1 MATWLYRIGEAAAR
15 RAWAVVLIW
24 ALIIAGVAGAYTAF
38 HGKLSNTFTMPG
50 TQTQQ
55 LSDELAQRFPSA
67 NRGSGQIILTTG
79 NGAALT
85 EEQKQAFSI
94 ALNKLTS
101 EVPSVDA
108 VTDPF
113 TTTSKLAEAKTQ
125 LDEAHAKIDAA
136 PAQIEDGKK
145 QLSAAASQIEDG
157 AKQIAE
163 SEKKLDDSQAQITA
177 GRKQLDDAQKQLDD
191 AQKQLDDAQKQL
203 DDAQAQLK
211 SGYAQAEA
219 AGSPTDTM
227 EQLNTQQAQLAEQQ
241 NTLNQQ
247 RDTLTESQKQV
258 DAGRA
263 EITSKKEELAEG
275 QKKLD
280 KQRDQLQKSE
290 SELPAQREQL
300 ERQQKLYDFAAGYR
314 MVSEDQSTTIATVSF
329 KKKIFEVP
337 SADLQKVMSDI
348 ESANLH
354 GATVHFD
361 ANLSES
367 ALGGGSHTGEVA
379 GMVIA
384 FIVLMIMLG
393 TFVAAGLPILMS
405 LVGVGVGVL
414 GTLSL
419 SSLIQMSSTAY
430 TLGLMLGLAVGIDYS
445 LFILNRYRTN
455 LLDGMPKVQAIAL
468 ANGTSGNAVIFAAST
483 VIIALVAL
491 NVTGIPFLGVMG
503 NAAAFCVVVAALIA
517 VTLTPAVLSLAGTKI
532 MSKKLWASVDTPQ
545 KIMERRAQDA
555 ERTEKPNGW
564 LRLVLARPLLTLV
577 VGTAALLAVAAP
589 MSQMRLGLPDASNY
603 PSDSA
608 AYKSYALIKD
618 KFGEGMS
625 APLVAVAH
633 TPADMSEEQAQQAQI
648 DIASAVKE
656 RGGANV
662 QAVVPGGM
670 TDDRTLM
677 IFQVIPARSASSVE
691 TEELVHELRA
701 VTVPVQGSEMS
712 LGIAGQTSG
721 NIDVSEVLAQKLPLY
736 LGVVM
741 GLSFLVLI
749 LVFRSIMVPLVASVG
764 FLFSVL
770 ASFGA
775 VVSIYQLGFMSSLF
789 GVDHPGPVLSFLP
802 TLLIGI
808 LFGLAMDYQM
818 FLVTGMRE
826 AYVHGKDAVTA
837 VVTGYNHAVR
847 VVVAAAIIMISVF
860 GGFIFADSTMIRPM
874 GFGLA
879 FGVLVDAFIVRMTLT
894 PAIMALLGDKVWW
907 MPKWLDRLT
916 PNMDVEGA
924 ALSVKMSE
932 KIQRER
938 ESAAVDSGSMLGSE

>member
-1 MATWLYRIGEAAAR
+1 MATWLYRIGNFATR
-15 RAWAVVLIW
+15 RAWAVILTW
-24 ALIIAGVAGAYTAF
+24 ALVIAGVAGAYTAF

-79 NGAALT
+79 DGTALT
-85 EEQKQAFSI
+85 EEQKQAFST
-94 ALNKLTS
+94 ALNKLTG
-101 EVPSVDA
+101 EVSSVDA

-145 QLSAAASQIEDG
+145 QLSAAASQIEEG
-157 AKQIAE
+157 TKQIAE
-163 SEKKLDDSQAQITA
+163 NEKKLDDSQAQITS
-177 GRKQLDDAQKQLDD
+177 GQEQLAS
-191 AQKQLDDAQKQL
+191 AQKQL
-203 DDAQAQLK
+203 DDAQARLK
-211 SGYAQAEA
+211 DGYAQAEA
-219 AGSPTDTM
+219 AGSPAEMM
-227 EQLNTQQAQLAEQQ
+227 EQLNAQQAQLTEQQ
-241 NTLNQQ
+241 NALNQQ

-263 EITSKKEELAEG
+263 EIASKKDELAEG

-280 KQRDQLQKSE
+280 EQRNQLQKTE

-300 ERQQKLYDFAAGYR
+300 ERQQELYDFTSGYR
-314 MVSEDQSTTIATVSF
+314 MVSEDRSTAITTVSF
-329 KKKIFEVP
+329 KKKIYEVP
-337 SADLQKVMSDI
+337 SAELQKVMSDI

-354 GATVHFD
+354 GATVQFD

-384 FIVLMIMLG
+384 FIVLMVMLG
-393 TFVAAGLPILMS
+393 TLMAAGLPILMS
-405 LVGVGVGVL
+405 LVGMVVGVL
-414 GTLSL
+414 GTLSV
-419 SSLIQMSSTAY
+419 SSVVQMSSTAY

-468 ANGTSGNAVIFAAST
+468 ANGTSGNT

-517 VTLTPAVLSLAGTKI
+517 VTLTPAVLSVAGTKI
-532 MSKKLWASVDTPQ
+532 MPKKLWASIDTPQ
-545 KIMERRAQDA
+545 KIAERRAQDA
-555 ERTEKPNGW
+555 ERTEKSNGW

-577 VGTAALLAVAAP
+577 VGTVVLLAVAAP

-625 APLVAVAH
+625 SPLVAVAH
-633 TPADMSEEQAQQAQI
+633 TPANMSEEQAQQAQI

-656 RGGANV
+656 HGGANV

-677 IFQVIPARSASSVE
+677 IFQVIPAHSASSVE
-691 TEELVHELRA
+691 TEELVHKLRA
-701 VTVPVQGSEMS
+701 VTVPVQGSEVS
-712 LGIAGQTSG
+712 LGVAGQTSG

-749 LVFRSIMVPLVASVG
+749 LVFRSILVPLVASVG

-826 AYVHGKDAVTA
+826 AYVHGKAAATA
-837 VVTGYNHAVR
+837 IVSGYNHAVR
-847 VVVAAAIIMISVF
+847 VVVVAAIIMISVF
-860 GGFIFADSTMIRPM
+860 GGFIFADSAMIRPM

-894 PAIMALLGDKVWW
+894 PAIMALLGDRAWW

-924 ALSVKMSE
+924 ALSE
-932 KIQRER
+932 KIRHER
-938 ESAAVDSGSMLGSE
+938 ESAAAESGNKLG

>member
-15 RAWAVVLIW
+15 CAWAVILTWV
-24 ALIIAGVAGAYTAF
+24 LIIAGVAGAYTAF

-79 NGAALT
+79 DGTALT
-85 EEQKQAFSI
+85 EEQKQAFSA
-94 ALNKLTS
+94 ALNKLTT
-101 EVPSVDA
+101 EVSSVDA

-145 QLSAAASQIEDG
+145 QLNAAASQIEDG
-157 AKQIAE
+157 TKQIAE
-163 SEKKLDDSQAQITA
+163 NEKKLDESQAQITA
-177 GRKQLDDAQKQLDD
+177 GRKQLDEAQKQV
-191 AQKQLDDAQKQL
+191 

-211 SGYAQAEA
+211 NGYAQAEA
-219 AGSPTDTM
+219 AGSPAAMMD
-227 EQLNTQQAQLAEQQ
+227 QLNAQQKQLTEQQ
-241 NTLNQQ
+241 NALNQQ
-247 RDTLTESQKQV
+247 RDTLAESQKQV

-263 EITSKKEELAEG
+263 EIASKKDELAEG
-275 QKKLD
+275 KKKLD
-280 KQRDQLQKSE
+280 EQRNQLQKTE

-300 ERQQKLYDFAAGYR
+300 ERQQKLYDFTAGYR
-314 MVSEDQSTTIATVSF
+314 MVSEDQSTAIATVSF

-348 ESANLH
+348 ELANLH
-354 GATVHFD
+354 GATVQFD

-384 FIVLMIMLG
+384 FIVLMVMLG
-393 TFVAAGLPILMS
+393 TLVAAGLPILMS
-405 LVGVGVGVL
+405 LVGVVVGVL

-419 SSLIQMSSTAY
+419 SSIIQMSSTAY

-532 MSKKLWASVDTPQ
+532 MSKKLWASIDTPK
-545 KIMERRAQDA
+545 KIEERRAQDA
-555 ERTEKPNGW
+555 ARTEKPNGW

-577 VGTAALLAVAAP
+577 VGTLALLAVAAP

-608 AYKSYALIKD
+608 AYKSYALVKD

-633 TPADMSEEQAQQAQI
+633 TPANMSEEQAQQAQI

-677 IFQVIPARSASSVE
+677 IFQVIPAHSASSVE

-701 VTVPVQGSEMS
+701 VTVPVQGSEVS

-826 AYVHGKDAVTA
+826 AYVHGKDAATA
-837 VVTGYNHAVR
+837 IVSGYNHAVR

-894 PAIMALLGDKVWW
+894 PAIMALLGDKAWW

-924 ALSVKMSE
+924 ALSEKMSE
-932 KIQRER
+932 NIQHKR
-938 ESAAVDSGSMLGSE
+938 ESAAAESGSKLGSE

>member
-15 RAWAVVLIW
+15 RAWAVILTWVLIV
-24 ALIIAGVAGAYTAF
+24 AGVAGAYTAF

-79 NGAALT
+79 DGTALT
-85 EEQKQAFSI
+85 EEQKQAFSA
-94 ALNKLTS
+94 ALSALPS

-136 PAQIEDGKK
+136 PSQIEDGKK
-145 QLSAAASQIEDG
+145 QLNAAASQLEDG
-157 AKQIAE
+157 MKQIADN
-163 SEKKLDDSQAQITA
+163 EKKLDDSQEQISA
-177 GRKQLDDAQKQLDD
+177 GRKQLTS
-191 AQKQLDDAQKQL
+191 AQKQL

-211 SGYAQAEA
+211 DGYAQAEA
-219 AGSPTDTM
+219 AGSPAAMM
-227 EQLNTQQAQLAEQQ
+227 EQLNAQQTQLTEQQ
-241 NTLNQQ
+241 NALNQQ

-263 EITSKKEELAEG
+263 EIASKKDELAEG
-275 QKKLD
+275 KKKLD
-280 KQRDQLQKSE
+280 EQRNQLQKTE
-290 SELPAQREQL
+290 NDLPAQREQL
-300 ERQQKLYDFAAGYR
+300 ERQQKLYDFTSGYR
-314 MVSEDQSTTIATVSF
+314 MVSEDQSTAIATVSF
-329 KKKIFEVP
+329 KKKIYEVP
-337 SADLQKVMSDI
+337 SAELQKVMSDI

-354 GATVHFD
+354 GATVQFD

-379 GMVIA
+379 GMAIA
-384 FIVLMIMLG
+384 FIVLMVMLG
-393 TFVAAGLPILMS
+393 TLVAAGLPILMS
-405 LVGVGVGVL
+405 LVGVVVGVL

-419 SSLIQMSSTAY
+419 SSVVEMSSTAY

-532 MSKKLWASVDTPQ
+532 MSKKLWASIDTPQ
-545 KIMERRAQDA
+545 KIAERRVQDA

-577 VGTAALLAVAAP
+577 VGTLALLAVAAP

-608 AYKSYALIKD
+608 AYKSYALVKD

-633 TPADMSEEQAQQAQI
+633 TSANMSEEQAQQAQI

-677 IFQVIPARSASSVE
+677 IFQVIPAHSASSVE

-701 VTVPVQGSEMS
+701 VTVPVQGSEVS

-826 AYVHGKDAVTA
+826 AYVHGKDAATA
-837 VVTGYNHAVR
+837 IVSGYNHAVR

-894 PAIMALLGDKVWW
+894 PAIMALLGDRAWW

-924 ALSVKMSE
+924 ALSEKMSE
-932 KIQRER
+932 KIQHER
-938 ESAAVDSGSMLGSE
+938 ESAATDSGNKLGEG

>member
-15 RAWAVVLIW
+15 RAWAVSLIW

-67 NRGSGQIILTTG
+67 NRGSDQIILTTG
-79 NGAALT
+79 DGTALT
-85 EEQKQAFSI
+85 EEQKQAFSA
-94 ALNKLTS
+94 ALSALPS

-136 PAQIEDGKK
+136 PSQIEDGKK
-145 QLSAAASQIEDG
+145 QLNAAASQLEDG
-157 AKQIAE
+157 MKQIADN
-163 SEKKLDDSQAQITA
+163 EKKLDDSQAQISA
-177 GRKQLDDAQKQLDD
+177 GREQLAS
-191 AQKQLDDAQKQL
+191 AQKQL

-211 SGYAQAEA
+211 DGYAKAEA
-219 AGSPTDTM
+219 AGSPAAII
-227 EQLNTQQAQLAEQQ
+227 EQLNAQQAQLTEQQ
-241 NTLNQQ
+241 NALNQQ

-263 EITSKKEELAEG
+263 EIASKKDELAEG

-280 KQRDQLQKSE
+280 EQRNQLQKTE

-300 ERQQKLYDFAAGYR
+300 ERQQKLYDFASGYR
-314 MVSEDQSTTIATVSF
+314 MVSEDQSTAIAMVSF
-329 KKKIFEVP
+329 KNKIFEVP
-337 SADLQKVMSDI
+337 SAELQKVMSDL

-354 GATVHFD
+354 GATVQFD

-384 FIVLMIMLG
+384 FIVLMVMLG
-393 TFVAAGLPILMS
+393 TLVAAGLPILMS
-405 LVGVGVGVL
+405 LVGVVVGVL

-419 SSLIQMSSTAY
+419 SSVVEMSSTAY

-468 ANGTSGNAVIFAAST
+468 ANGTSGNAVVFAAST

-532 MSKKLWASVDTPQ
+532 MSKKLWASIDTPQ
-545 KIMERRAQDA
+545 KIAERRAQDA
-555 ERTEKPNGW
+555 EHTEKPNGW

-577 VGTAALLAVAAP
+577 AGTLALLAVAAP

-608 AYKSYALIKD
+608 AYKSYALVKD

-633 TPADMSEEQAQQAQI
+633 TPANMSEEQAQQAQL

-677 IFQVIPARSASSVE
+677 IFQVIPAHSASSVE
-691 TEELVHELRA
+691 TEELVHELRS
-701 VTVPVQGSEMS
+701 VTVPVQGSEVS

-826 AYVHGKDAVTA
+826 AYVHGKDAATA
-837 VVTGYNHAVR
+837 IVSGYNHAVR

-894 PAIMALLGDKVWW
+894 PAIMALLGDKAWW
-907 MPKWLDRLT
+907 MPKWLDRFT

-924 ALSVKMSE
+924 ALSEKMSE
-932 KIQRER
+932 KIQHER
-938 ESAAVDSGSMLGSE
+938 ESAATDSGNKLG

>member
-1 MATWLYRIGEAAAR
+1 MATWLYRIGNFAAR
-15 RAWAVVLIW
+15 RAWAVILTWTLV
-24 ALIIAGVAGAYTAF
+24 IAGVAGAYTAF

-79 NGAALT
+79 DGTALT
-85 EEQKQAFSI
+85 EEQKQAFST
-94 ALNKLTS
+94 ALNKLTG
-101 EVPSVDA
+101 EVSSVDA

-145 QLSAAASQIEDG
+145 QLSGAASQIEEG
-157 AKQIAE
+157 TKQIAE
-163 SEKKLDDSQAQITA
+163 NEKKLDDSQAQITS
-177 GRKQLDDAQKQLDD
+177 GQDQLAS
-191 AQKQLDDAQKQL
+191 AQKQL

-211 SGYAQAEA
+211 NGYAQAEA
-219 AGSPTDTM
+219 AGSPAEMM
-227 EQLNTQQAQLAEQQ
+227 EQLNAQQAQLTAQQ
-241 NTLNQQ
+241 NALNQQ
-247 RDTLTESQKQV
+247 RETLTESQKQV
-258 DAGRA
+258 DAGRS
-263 EITSKKEELAEG
+263 EIASKKEELAEG

-280 KQRDQLQKSE
+280 EQRTQLQKTE

-300 ERQQKLYDFAAGYR
+300 ERQQKLYDFASGYR
-314 MVSEDQSTTIATVSF
+314 MVSEDQSTAIATVSF
-329 KKKIFEVP
+329 KKKIYEVP
-337 SADLQKVMSDI
+337 SAELQKVMSDI
-348 ESANLH
+348 ESTNLH

-384 FIVLMIMLG
+384 FIVLMVMLG
-393 TFVAAGLPILMS
+393 TLVAAGLPILMS
-405 LVGVGVGVL
+405 LVGVVVGVL

-419 SSLIQMSSTAY
+419 SSIIQMSSTAY

-455 LLDGMPKVQAIAL
+455 LLEGMPKNQAIAL
-468 ANGTSGNAVIFAAST
+468 ANGTSGNAVIFAATT

-517 VTLTPAVLSLAGTKI
+517 VTLTPAVLSLAGTKV
-532 MSKKLWASVDTPQ
+532 MSKKLWASIDTPQ
-545 KIMERRAQDA
+545 KIAERRAQDA
-555 ERTEKPNGW
+555 DRTEKPNGW

-577 VGTAALLAVAAP
+577 VGTLALLAVAAP

-625 APLVAVAH
+625 SPLVAVAH
-633 TPADMSEEQAQQAQI
+633 TPANMSEEQAQI

-677 IFQVIPARSASSVE
+677 IFQVIPAHSASSVE

-701 VTVPVQGSEMS
+701 VTVPVQGSEVS
-712 LGIAGQTSG
+712 LGVAGQTSG

-749 LVFRSIMVPLVASVG
+749 LVFRSILVPLVASMG

-826 AYVHGKDAVTA
+826 AYVHGKDAATA
-837 VVTGYNHAVR
+837 IVSGYNHAVR

-860 GGFIFADSTMIRPM
+860 GGFIFAESTMIRPM

-894 PAIMALLGDKVWW
+894 PAIMALLGDKAWW

-924 ALSVKMSE
+924 ALSE
-932 KIQRER
+932 KIQHER
-938 ESAAVDSGSMLGSE
+938 ESAGAGSDNKLR

>member
-15 RAWAVVLIW
+15 RAWAVILIW
-24 ALIIAGVAGAYTAF
+24 VLIIAGVAGAYTTF

-79 NGAALT
+79 DGTALT
-85 EEQKQAFSI
+85 EEQKQVFSI
-94 ALNKLTS
+94 ALKKLTS

-136 PAQIEDGKK
+136 PSQIEEGKK
-145 QLSAAASQIEDG
+145 QLSTAASQVEEG
-157 AKQIAE
+157 TKQIAE
-163 SEKKLDDSQAQITA
+163 SEKKLDDSQAQITS
-177 GRKQLDDAQKQLDD
+177 GQEQLTS
-191 AQKQLDDAQKQL
+191 AQKQL

-211 SGYAQAEA
+211 SGYTQAEA
-219 AGSPTDTM
+219 AGSPADTM
-227 EQLNTQQAQLAEQQ
+227 EQLNTQQSQLAEQQ
-241 NTLNQQ
+241 NALNQQ
-247 RDTLTESQKQV
+247 RDTLAESQKQV

-263 EITSKKEELAEG
+263 EIASKKEELAEG

-300 ERQQKLYDFAAGYR
+300 ERQQKLYDFAVGYR
-314 MVSEDQSTTIATVSF
+314 MVSEDQSTAIATVSF

-405 LVGVGVGVL
+405 LVGVVVGVL

-419 SSLIQMSSTAY
+419 SSVIQMSSTAY

-455 LLDGMPKVQAIAL
+455 LLEGMPKNRAIAL

-517 VTLTPAVLSLAGTKI
+517 VTLTPAVLSLAGTKV
-532 MSKKLWASVDTPQ
+532 MPKKLWASIDTPQ
-545 KIMERRAQDA
+545 KIVERRAQDA

-564 LRLVLARPLLTLV
+564 LRLVLARPLLTLIT
-577 VGTAALLAVAAP
+577 GTVALLAVAAP

-608 AYKSYALIKD
+608 AYKSYALIKG

-656 RGGANV
+656 HGGANV

-677 IFQVIPARSASSVE
+677 IFQVIPAHSASSVE

-701 VTVPVQGSEMS
+701 VTVPVQGSEVS

-775 VVSIYQLGFMSSLF
+775 VVAIYQLGFMSSLF

-837 VVTGYNHAVR
+837 IVSGYNHAVR

-894 PAIMALLGDKVWW
+894 PAIMALLGDKAWW

-924 ALSVKMSE
+924 GLSE

-938 ESAAVDSGSMLGSE
+938 ESVSGGFE

>member
-15 RAWAVVLIW
+15 RAWAVILIW
-24 ALIIAGVAGAYTAF
+24 VLIIAGVAGAYTTF

-94 ALNKLTS
+94 AINKLTS
-101 EVPSVDA
+101 EVPFVDA

-136 PAQIEDGKK
+136 PSQIEDGKK
-145 QLSAAASQIEDG
+145 QLSTAASQVEEG
-157 AKQIAE
+157 TKQIAE
-163 SEKKLDDSQAQITA
+163 SEKKLDDSQAQITS
-177 GRKQLDDAQKQLDD
+177 GQEQLTS
-191 AQKQLDDAQKQL
+191 AQKQL

-211 SGYAQAEA
+211 SGYTQAEA
-219 AGSPTDTM
+219 AGSPADTM

-247 RDTLTESQKQV
+247 RDTLAESQKQV

-263 EITSKKEELAEG
+263 EIASKKEELAEG

-300 ERQQKLYDFAAGYR
+300 ERQQKLYDFAVGYR
-314 MVSEDQSTTIATVSF
+314 MVSEDQSTAIATVSF

-354 GATVHFD
+354 RATVHFD

-405 LVGVGVGVL
+405 LVGVVVGVL

-419 SSLIQMSSTAY
+419 SSVIQMSSTAY

-455 LLDGMPKVQAIAL
+455 LLEGMPKNRAIAL

-517 VTLTPAVLSLAGTKI
+517 VTLTPAVLSLAGVKI
-532 MSKKLWASVDTPQ
+532 MPKKLWASIDTPQ
-545 KIMERRAQDA
+545 KIVERRAQDA

-564 LRLVLARPLLTLV
+564 LRLVLARPLLTLIT
-577 VGTAALLAVAAP
+577 GTVALLAVAAP

-618 KFGEGMS
+618 KFSEGMS
-625 APLVAVAH
+625 TPLVAVAH

-677 IFQVIPARSASSVE
+677 IFQVIPAHSASSVG

-701 VTVPVQGSEMS
+701 VTVPVQGSEVS

-775 VVSIYQLGFMSSLF
+775 VVAIYQLGFMSSLF

-837 VVTGYNHAVR
+837 IVSGYNHAVR

-894 PAIMALLGDKVWW
+894 PAIMALLGDKAWW

-924 ALSVKMSE
+924 GLSE

-938 ESAAVDSGSMLGSE
+938 ESVSGGFE

>member
-15 RAWAVVLIW
+15 RAWVVILIW
-24 ALIIAGVAGAYTAF
+24 ALIIAGVAGAYTTF

-79 NGAALT
+79 DGTALT

-136 PAQIEDGKK
+136 PSQIEEGKK
-145 QLSAAASQIEDG
+145 QLSTAASQIEEG
-157 AKQIAE
+157 TKQIAE
-163 SEKKLDDSQAQITA
+163 SEKKLDDSQAQITS
-177 GRKQLDDAQKQLDD
+177 GQEHLTS
-191 AQKQLDDAQKQL
+191 AQKQL

-211 SGYAQAEA
+211 SGYTQAEA
-219 AGSPTDTM
+219 AGSPADTM
-227 EQLNTQQAQLAEQQ
+227 EQLNTQQAQLTEQQ

-247 RDTLTESQKQV
+247 RDTLAESQKQV

-263 EITSKKEELAEG
+263 EIASKKEELAEG

-300 ERQQKLYDFAAGYR
+300 ERQQKLYDFAVGYR
-314 MVSEDQSTTIATVSF
+314 MVSEDQSTAIATVSF

-354 GATVHFD
+354 GAIVHFD

-405 LVGVGVGVL
+405 LVGVVVGVL

-419 SSLIQMSSTAY
+419 SSVIQMSSTAY

-445 LFILNRYRTN
+445 LFILNRYCTN
-455 LLDGMPKVQAIAL
+455 LLEGMPKNRAIAL

-517 VTLTPAVLSLAGTKI
+517 VTLTPAVLSLAGVKI
-532 MSKKLWASVDTPQ
+532 MPKKLWASIDTPK
-545 KIMERRAQDA
+545 KIEERRAQDA

-577 VGTAALLAVAAP
+577 AGTLALLVIAAP

-633 TPADMSEEQAQQAQI
+633 TPADMSEEQVQRAQI
-648 DIASAVKE
+648 DIASALKE
-656 RGGANV
+656 HGGANV

-677 IFQVIPARSASSVE
+677 IFQVIPAHSASSVE

-701 VTVPVQGSEMS
+701 VTVPVQGSEVS
-712 LGIAGQTSG
+712 LGVAGQTSG

-775 VVSIYQLGFMSSLF
+775 VVAIYQLGFMSSLF

-837 VVTGYNHAVR
+837 IVSGYNHAVR

-879 FGVLVDAFIVRMTLT
+879 FGVLVDACIVRMTLT
-894 PAIMALLGDKVWW
+894 PAVMALLGDKAWW
-907 MPKWLDRLT
+907 MPKWLDCLT

-924 ALSVKMSE
+924 GLSE

-938 ESAAVDSGSMLGSE
+938 ESVSGGFE

>member
-15 RAWAVVLIW
+15 RAWAVILTWVLIV
-24 ALIIAGVAGAYTAF
+24 AGVAGAYTAF

-79 NGAALT
+79 DGTALT
-85 EEQKQAFSI
+85 EEQKQAFSA
-94 ALNKLTS
+94 ALSALPS

-136 PAQIEDGKK
+136 PSQIEDGKK
-145 QLSAAASQIEDG
+145 QLNAATSQLEG
-157 AKQIAE
+157 GMKQIADN
-163 SEKKLDDSQAQITA
+163 EKKLDDSQEQITA

-191 AQKQLDDAQKQL
+191 AQ
-203 DDAQAQLK
+203 AQLK
-211 SGYAQAEA
+211 DGYAQAEA
-219 AGSPTDTM
+219 AGSPAAMM
-227 EQLNTQQAQLAEQQ
+227 EQLNTQQAQLTEQQ
-241 NTLNQQ
+241 NALNQQ
-247 RDTLTESQKQV
+247 RDTLAESQKQV

-263 EITSKKEELAEG
+263 EIASKKDELAEG
-275 QKKLD
+275 KKKLD
-280 KQRDQLQKSE
+280 EQRNQLQKTE
-290 SELPAQREQL
+290 SDLPAQREQL
-300 ERQQKLYDFAAGYR
+300 ERQQKLYDFTSGYR
-314 MVSEDQSTTIATVSF
+314 MVSEDQSTAIATVSF
-329 KKKIFEVP
+329 KKKIYEVP
-337 SADLQKVMSDI
+337 SAELQKVMSDI

-354 GATVHFD
+354 GATVQFD

-384 FIVLMIMLG
+384 FIVLMVMLG
-393 TFVAAGLPILMS
+393 TLVAAGLPILMS
-405 LVGVGVGVL
+405 LVGVVVGVL

-419 SSLIQMSSTAY
+419 SSVVQMSSTAY

-491 NVTGIPFLGVMG
+491 
-503 NAAAFCVVVAALIA
+503 
-517 VTLTPAVLSLAGTKI
+517 TKI
-532 MSKKLWASVDTPQ
+532 MSKKLWASIDTPQ
-545 KIMERRAQDA
+545 KIAERRAQDA
-555 ERTEKPNGW
+555 ERTEKSNGW

-577 VGTAALLAVAAP
+577 AGTLALLAVAAP

-608 AYKSYALIKD
+608 AYKSYALVKD

-633 TPADMSEEQAQQAQI
+633 TPANMSEEQAQQAQI

-656 RGGANV
+656 CGGANV

-677 IFQVIPARSASSVE
+677 IFQVIPAHSASSVE

-701 VTVPVQGSEMS
+701 VTVPVQGSEVS

-826 AYVHGKDAVTA
+826 AYVHGKDAATA
-837 VVTGYNHAVR
+837 IVSGYNHAVR

-894 PAIMALLGDKVWW
+894 PAIMALLGDKAWW

-924 ALSVKMSE
+924 ALSEKMSE
-932 KIQRER
+932 NIQHER
-938 ESAAVDSGSMLGSE
+938 ESAAADSGGKLGSE

>member
-15 RAWAVVLIW
+15 RAWVVILIW
-24 ALIIAGVAGAYTAF
+24 ALIIAGVAGAYTTF
-38 HGKLSNTFTMPG
+38 HGKLSNTFTIPG

-79 NGAALT
+79 DGTALT

-136 PAQIEDGKK
+136 PSQIEEGKK
-145 QLSAAASQIEDG
+145 QLSTAASQIEEG
-157 AKQIAE
+157 TKQIAE
-163 SEKKLDDSQAQITA
+163 SEKKLDDSQAQITS
-177 GRKQLDDAQKQLDD
+177 GQEHLTS
-191 AQKQLDDAQKQL
+191 AQKQL

-211 SGYAQAEA
+211 SGYTQAEA
-219 AGSPTDTM
+219 AGSPADTM
-227 EQLNTQQAQLAEQQ
+227 EQLNTQQAQLTEQQ

-247 RDTLTESQKQV
+247 RDTLAESQKQV

-263 EITSKKEELAEG
+263 EIASKKEELAEG

-300 ERQQKLYDFAAGYR
+300 ERQQKLYDFAVGYR
-314 MVSEDQSTTIATVSF
+314 MVSEDQSTAIATVSF

-354 GATVHFD
+354 GAIVHFD

-405 LVGVGVGVL
+405 LVGVVVGVL

-419 SSLIQMSSTAY
+419 SSVIQMSSTAY

-455 LLDGMPKVQAIAL
+455 LLEGMPKNRAIAL

-517 VTLTPAVLSLAGTKI
+517 VTLTPAVLSLAGVKI
-532 MSKKLWASVDTPQ
+532 MPKKLWASIDTPK
-545 KIMERRAQDA
+545 KIEERRAQDA

-577 VGTAALLAVAAP
+577 AGSLALLAIAAP

-633 TPADMSEEQAQQAQI
+633 TPADMSEEQVQRAQI
-648 DIASAVKE
+648 DIASALKE
-656 RGGANV
+656 HGGANV

-677 IFQVIPARSASSVE
+677 IFQVIPAHSASSVE

-701 VTVPVQGSEMS
+701 VTVPVQGSEVS
-712 LGIAGQTSG
+712 LGVAGQTSG

-775 VVSIYQLGFMSSLF
+775 VVAIYQLGFMGALF

-826 AYVHGKDAVTA
+826 AYVHGKDAATA
-837 VVTGYNHAVR
+837 IVTGYNHAVR

-894 PAIMALLGDKVWW
+894 PAIMALLGDKAWW
-907 MPKWLDRLT
+907 MPKWLNRLT

-924 ALSVKMSE
+924 GLSE

-938 ESAAVDSGSMLGSE
+938 ESVSGGFE

>member
-15 RAWAVVLIW
+15 RAWTVSLIW

-79 NGAALT
+79 DGTVLT
-85 EEQKQAFSI
+85 EEQKQAFSA
-94 ALNKLTS
+94 ALSALPG

-136 PAQIEDGKK
+136 PSQIKDGKK
-145 QLSAAASQIEDG
+145 QLNAAASQLEDG
-157 AKQIAE
+157 MKQIADN
-163 SEKKLDDSQAQITA
+163 EKKLDDSQAQISA
-177 GRKQLDDAQKQLDD
+177 GQEQLAS
-191 AQKQLDDAQKQL
+191 AQKQL

-211 SGYAQAEA
+211 DGYVQAEA
-219 AGSPTDTM
+219 AGSPAAII
-227 EQLNTQQAQLAEQQ
+227 EQLNAQQAQLTEQQ
-241 NTLNQQ
+241 NALNQQ
-247 RDTLTESQKQV
+247 RETLTESQKQV

-263 EITSKKEELAEG
+263 EIASKKDELTEG

-280 KQRDQLQKSE
+280 EQRNQLQKTE
-290 SELPAQREQL
+290 NELPAQREQL
-300 ERQQKLYDFAAGYR
+300 ERQQKLYDFASGYR
-314 MVSEDQSTTIATVSF
+314 MVSEDQSTAIATVSF
-329 KKKIFEVP
+329 KKKVFEVP
-337 SADLQKVMSDI
+337 SAELQKVMSDF

-354 GATVHFD
+354 GATVQFD

-384 FIVLMIMLG
+384 FIVLMVMLG
-393 TFVAAGLPILMS
+393 TLVAAGLPILMS
-405 LVGVGVGVL
+405 LVGVVVGVL

-419 SSLIQMSSTAY
+419 SSVIQMSSTAY

-468 ANGTSGNAVIFAAST
+468 ANGTSGNAVVFAAST

-532 MSKKLWASVDTPQ
+532 MSKKLWASIDTPQ
-545 KIMERRAQDA
+545 KIAERRAQDA

-577 VGTAALLAVAAP
+577 AGTLALLAVAAP

-608 AYKSYALIKD
+608 AYKSYALISE

-633 TPADMSEEQAQQAQI
+633 TPANMSEEQAQQAQI
-648 DIASAVKE
+648 DIAAAVKE
-656 RGGANV
+656 RGGVNV

-677 IFQVIPARSASSVE
+677 IFQVIPAHSASSVE

-701 VTVPVQGSEMS
+701 VTVPVQGSEVS

-826 AYVHGKDAVTA
+826 AYVHGKDAATA
-837 VVTGYNHAVR
+837 IVSGYNHAVR

-894 PAIMALLGDKVWW
+894 PAIMALLGDKAWW
-907 MPKWLDRLT
+907 MPKWLDRFT

-924 ALSVKMSE
+924 ALSE
-932 KIQRER
+932 KIQHER
-938 ESAAVDSGSMLGSE
+938 ESAATDSGNKLG

>member
-15 RAWAVVLIW
+15 RAWAVILIW
-24 ALIIAGVAGAYTAF
+24 VLIIAGVAGAYTTF

-67 NRGSGQIILTTG
+67 DRGSGQIILTTG
-79 NGAALT
+79 DGTALT

-136 PAQIEDGKK
+136 PSQIEEGKK
-145 QLSAAASQIEDG
+145 QLSTAASQIEEG
-157 AKQIAE
+157 TKQIAE
-163 SEKKLDDSQAQITA
+163 SEKKLDDSQAQITS
-177 GRKQLDDAQKQLDD
+177 GQEQLAS
-191 AQKQLDDAQKQL
+191 AQKQL

-211 SGYAQAEA
+211 SGYTQAEA
-219 AGSPTDTM
+219 AGSPADTM
-227 EQLNTQQAQLAEQQ
+227 EQLNTQQSQLAEQQ
-241 NTLNQQ
+241 NALNQQ
-247 RDTLTESQKQV
+247 RDTLAESQKQV

-263 EITSKKEELAEG
+263 EIASKKEELAEG

-290 SELPAQREQL
+290 SELPVQREQL
-300 ERQQKLYDFAAGYR
+300 ERQQKLYDFAVGYR
-314 MVSEDQSTTIATVSF
+314 MVSEDQSTAIATVSF

-348 ESANLH
+348 ESANLR

-405 LVGVGVGVL
+405 LVGVVVGVL

-455 LLDGMPKVQAIAL
+455 LLEGMPKNRAIAL

-517 VTLTPAVLSLAGTKI
+517 VTLTPAVLSLAGTKV
-532 MSKKLWASVDTPQ
+532 MPKKLWASVDTPQ
-545 KIMERRAQDA
+545 KIVERRAQDA

-564 LRLVLARPLLTLV
+564 LRLVLARPLLTLIT
-577 VGTAALLAVAAP
+577 GTLALLAVAAP

-633 TPADMSEEQAQQAQI
+633 TPANMSEEQAQQAQI
-648 DIASAVKE
+648 DIASVVKE

-677 IFQVIPARSASSVE
+677 IFQVIPAHSASSVE

-701 VTVPVQGSEMS
+701 VTVPVQGSEVS

-775 VVSIYQLGFMSSLF
+775 VVAIYQLGFMSALF

-837 VVTGYNHAVR
+837 IVSGYNHAVR

-894 PAIMALLGDKVWW
+894 PAIMALLGDKAWW

-924 ALSVKMSE
+924 GLSE

-938 ESAAVDSGSMLGSE
+938 ESVSGGFE

>member
-1 MATWLYRIGEAAAR
+1 MATWLYRIGNFATR
-15 RAWAVVLIW
+15 RAWAVILTWTLV
-24 ALIIAGVAGAYTAF
+24 IAGVAGAYTAF

-79 NGAALT
+79 DGTALT
-85 EEQKQAFSI
+85 EEQKQAFST
-94 ALNKLTS
+94 ALNKLTG
-101 EVPSVDA
+101 EVSSVDA

-145 QLSAAASQIEDG
+145 QLSGAASQIEEG
-157 AKQIAE
+157 TKQIAE
-163 SEKKLDDSQAQITA
+163 NEKKLDDSQAQITS
-177 GRKQLDDAQKQLDD
+177 GQDQLAS
-191 AQKQLDDAQKQL
+191 AQKQL

-211 SGYAQAEA
+211 NGYAQAEA
-219 AGSPTDTM
+219 AGSPAEMM
-227 EQLNTQQAQLAEQQ
+227 EQLNAQQAQLTAQQ
-241 NTLNQQ
+241 NALNQQ
-247 RDTLTESQKQV
+247 RETLTESQKQV
-258 DAGRA
+258 DAGRS
-263 EITSKKEELAEG
+263 EIASKKEELAEG

-280 KQRDQLQKSE
+280 EQRTQLQKTE

-300 ERQQKLYDFAAGYR
+300 ERQQKLYDFASGYR
-314 MVSEDQSTTIATVSF
+314 MVSEDQSTAIATVSF
-329 KKKIFEVP
+329 KKKIYEVP

-384 FIVLMIMLG
+384 FIVLMVMLG
-393 TFVAAGLPILMS
+393 TLVAAGLPILMS
-405 LVGVGVGVL
+405 LVGVVVGVL

-419 SSLIQMSSTAY
+419 SSIVQMSSTAY

-455 LLDGMPKVQAIAL
+455 LLEGMPKNQAIAL
-468 ANGTSGNAVIFAAST
+468 ANGTSGNAVIFAATT

-517 VTLTPAVLSLAGTKI
+517 VTLTPAVLSLAGTKV
-532 MSKKLWASVDTPQ
+532 MSKKLWASIDTPQ
-545 KIMERRAQDA
+545 KIAERRAQDA
-555 ERTEKPNGW
+555 DRTEKPNGW

-577 VGTAALLAVAAP
+577 VGTLALLAVAAP

-625 APLVAVAH
+625 SPLVAVAH
-633 TPADMSEEQAQQAQI
+633 TPANMSEEQAQI

-677 IFQVIPARSASSVE
+677 IFQVIPAHSASSVE

-701 VTVPVQGSEMS
+701 VTVPVQGSEVS
-712 LGIAGQTSG
+712 LGVAGQTSG

-749 LVFRSIMVPLVASVG
+749 LVFRSILVPLVASMG

-826 AYVHGKDAVTA
+826 AYVHGKDAATA
-837 VVTGYNHAVR
+837 IVSGYNHAVR

-860 GGFIFADSTMIRPM
+860 GGFIFAESTMIRPM

-894 PAIMALLGDKVWW
+894 PAIMALLGDKAWW

-924 ALSVKMSE
+924 ALSE
-932 KIQRER
+932 KIQHER
-938 ESAAVDSGSMLGSE
+938 ESAGAGSDNKLR

>member
-15 RAWAVVLIW
+15 RAWAVILTWVLIV
-24 ALIIAGVAGAYTAF
+24 AGVAGAYTAF

-79 NGAALT
+79 DGTALT
-85 EEQKQAFSI
+85 EEQKQAFSA
-94 ALNKLTS
+94 ALSALPS

-136 PAQIEDGKK
+136 PSQMEDGKK
-145 QLSAAASQIEDG
+145 QLNAAASQLEDG
-157 AKQIAE
+157 MKQIADN
-163 SEKKLDDSQAQITA
+163 EKKLDDSQAQISA
-177 GRKQLDDAQKQLDD
+177 GQEQLAS
-191 AQKQLDDAQKQL
+191 AQKQL

-211 SGYAQAEA
+211 DGYAQAEA
-219 AGSPTDTM
+219 AGSPAAMM
-227 EQLNTQQAQLAEQQ
+227 EQLNAQQAQ
-241 NTLNQQ
+241 
-247 RDTLTESQKQV
+247 LTESQKQV

-263 EITSKKEELAEG
+263 EIASKKEELAEG
-275 QKKLD
+275 KKKLD
-280 KQRDQLQKSE
+280 EQRNQLQKTE
-290 SELPAQREQL
+290 NDLPAQREQL
-300 ERQQKLYDFAAGYR
+300 ERQQKLYDFTSGYR
-314 MVSEDQSTTIATVSF
+314 MVSEDQSTAIATVSF
-329 KKKIFEVP
+329 KKKIYEVP
-337 SADLQKVMSDI
+337 SAELQKVMSDI

-354 GATVHFD
+354 GATVQFD
-361 ANLSES
+361 VNLSES

-384 FIVLMIMLG
+384 FIVLMVMLG
-393 TFVAAGLPILMS
+393 TLVAAGLPILMS
-405 LVGVGVGVL
+405 LVGVVVGVL

-419 SSLIQMSSTAY
+419 SSVVQMSSTAY

-532 MSKKLWASVDTPQ
+532 MSKKLWASIDTPQ
-545 KIMERRAQDA
+545 KIAERRVQDA

-577 VGTAALLAVAAP
+577 AGTLALLAVAAP

-608 AYKSYALIKD
+608 AYKSYALVKD

-633 TPADMSEEQAQQAQI
+633 TPANMSEEQAQQAQI

-677 IFQVIPARSASSVE
+677 IFQVIPAHSASSVE

-701 VTVPVQGSEMS
+701 VTVPVQGSEVS

-826 AYVHGKDAVTA
+826 AYVHGKDAATA
-837 VVTGYNHAVR
+837 IVSGYNHAVR

-894 PAIMALLGDKVWW
+894 PAIMALLGDRAWW

-924 ALSVKMSE
+924 ALSEKMSE
-932 KIQRER
+932 KIQHER
-938 ESAAVDSGSMLGSE
+938 ESAAADSGSKLGSE

>member
-15 RAWAVVLIW
+15 RAWAVILIW
-24 ALIIAGVAGAYTAF
+24 VLIIAGVAGAYTTF

-94 ALNKLTS
+94 AINKLTS
-101 EVPSVDA
+101 EVPFVDA

-136 PAQIEDGKK
+136 PSQIEEGKK
-145 QLSAAASQIEDG
+145 QLSTAASQVEEG
-157 AKQIAE
+157 TKQIAE
-163 SEKKLDDSQAQITA
+163 SEKKLDDSQAQITS
-177 GRKQLDDAQKQLDD
+177 GQEQLTS
-191 AQKQLDDAQKQL
+191 AQKQL

-211 SGYAQAEA
+211 SGYTQAEA
-219 AGSPTDTM
+219 AGSPADTM
-227 EQLNTQQAQLAEQQ
+227 EQLNTQQSQLAEQQ
-241 NTLNQQ
+241 NALNQQ
-247 RDTLTESQKQV
+247 RDTLAESQKQV

-263 EITSKKEELAEG
+263 EIASKKEELAEG

-300 ERQQKLYDFAAGYR
+300 ERQQKLYDFAVGYR
-314 MVSEDQSTTIATVSF
+314 MVSEDQSTAIATVSF

-354 GATVHFD
+354 RATVHFD

-405 LVGVGVGVL
+405 LVGVVVGVL

-419 SSLIQMSSTAY
+419 SSVIQMSSTAY

-455 LLDGMPKVQAIAL
+455 LLEGMPKNRAIAL

-517 VTLTPAVLSLAGTKI
+517 VTLTPAVLSLAGVKI
-532 MSKKLWASVDTPQ
+532 MPKKLWASIDTPQ
-545 KIMERRAQDA
+545 KIVERRAQDA

-564 LRLVLARPLLTLV
+564 LRLVLARPLLTLIT
-577 VGTAALLAVAAP
+577 GTVALLAVAAP

-618 KFGEGMS
+618 KFSEGMS
-625 APLVAVAH
+625 TPLVAVAH

-677 IFQVIPARSASSVE
+677 IFQVIPAHSASSVG

-701 VTVPVQGSEMS
+701 VTVPVQGSEVS

-749 LVFRSIMVPLVASVG
+749 LVFRSIMVPLAASVG

-837 VVTGYNHAVR
+837 IVSGYNHAVR

-894 PAIMALLGDKVWW
+894 PAIMALLGDKAWW

-924 ALSVKMSE
+924 GLSE

-938 ESAAVDSGSMLGSE
+938 ESVSGGFE

>member
-15 RAWAVVLIW
+15 RAWAVILIW
-24 ALIIAGVAGAYTAF
+24 VFIIAGVASAYTTF

-94 ALNKLTS
+94 ALKKLTS

-136 PAQIEDGKK
+136 PSQIEEGKK
-145 QLSAAASQIEDG
+145 QLSTAASQVEEG
-157 AKQIAE
+157 TKQIAE
-163 SEKKLDDSQAQITA
+163 SEKKLDDSQAQITS
-177 GRKQLDDAQKQLDD
+177 GQEQLTS
-191 AQKQLDDAQKQL
+191 AQKQL

-211 SGYAQAEA
+211 SGYTQAEA
-219 AGSPTDTM
+219 AGSPADTM
-227 EQLNTQQAQLAEQQ
+227 EQLNTQQAQLTEQQ
-241 NTLNQQ
+241 NALNQQ
-247 RDTLTESQKQV
+247 RDTLAESQKQV

-263 EITSKKEELAEG
+263 EIASKKEELAEG

-280 KQRDQLQKSE
+280 RQRDQLQKSE

-300 ERQQKLYDFAAGYR
+300 ERQQKLYDFAVGYR
-314 MVSEDQSTTIATVSF
+314 MVSEDQSTAIATVSF

-354 GATVHFD
+354 GAIVHFD

-384 FIVLMIMLG
+384 FIVLMVMLG
-393 TFVAAGLPILMS
+393 TLVAAGLPILMS
-405 LVGVGVGVL
+405 LVGVVVGVL

-419 SSLIQMSSTAY
+419 SSIVQMSSTAY

-455 LLDGMPKVQAIAL
+455 LLEGMPKNRAIAL

-517 VTLTPAVLSLAGTKI
+517 VTLTPAVLSLAGTKV
-532 MSKKLWASVDTPQ
+532 MPKKLWASIDTPK
-545 KIMERRAQDA
+545 KIEERRAHDA

-577 VGTAALLAVAAP
+577 AGSLALLAVAAP

-618 KFGEGMS
+618 KLGEGMS

-648 DIASAVKE
+648 DIASALKE
-656 RGGANV
+656 HGGANV

-677 IFQVIPARSASSVE
+677 IFQVIPAHSASSVE

-701 VTVPVQGSEMS
+701 VTVPVQGSEVS

-775 VVSIYQLGFMSSLF
+775 VVAIYQLGFMSALF

-837 VVTGYNHAVR
+837 IVSGYNHAVR

-879 FGVLVDAFIVRMTLT
+879 FGVLVDACIVRMTLT
-894 PAIMALLGDKVWW
+894 PAIMALLGDKAWW

-924 ALSVKMSE
+924 GLSE

-938 ESAAVDSGSMLGSE
+938 ESVSGGFE

>member
-15 RAWAVVLIW
+15 RAWAVILIW
-24 ALIIAGVAGAYTAF
+24 VLIIAGVAGAYTTF

-79 NGAALT
+79 DGTALT

-94 ALNKLTS
+94 ALNKLTT

-136 PAQIEDGKK
+136 PSQIEEGKK
-145 QLSAAASQIEDG
+145 QLSTAASQVEEG
-157 AKQIAE
+157 TKQIAE
-163 SEKKLDDSQAQITA
+163 SEKKLDDSQAQITS
-177 GRKQLDDAQKQLDD
+177 GQEQLTS
-191 AQKQLDDAQKQL
+191 AQKQL

-211 SGYAQAEA
+211 SGYIQAEA
-219 AGSPTDTM
+219 AGSPADTM

-247 RDTLTESQKQV
+247 RDTLAESQKQV

-263 EITSKKEELAEG
+263 EIASKKEELAEG
-275 QKKLD
+275 RKKLD
-280 KQRDQLQKSE
+280 RQRDQLQKSE

-300 ERQQKLYDFAAGYR
+300 ERQQKLYDFTAGYR
-314 MVSEDQSTTIATVSF
+314 MVSEDQSTAIATVSL

-348 ESANLH
+348 ESANLR
-354 GATVHFD
+354 GATVQFD

-405 LVGVGVGVL
+405 LVGVVVGVL

-455 LLDGMPKVQAIAL
+455 LLEGMPKNRAIAL

-517 VTLTPAVLSLAGTKI
+517 VTLTPAVLSLAGTKV
-532 MSKKLWASVDTPQ
+532 MPKKLWASIDTPQ
-545 KIMERRAQDA
+545 KIVERRAQDA

-577 VGTAALLAVAAP
+577 VGTLALLAVAAP

-633 TPADMSEEQAQQAQI
+633 TPANMSEEQAQQAQI

-677 IFQVIPARSASSVE
+677 IFQVIPAHSASSVE

-701 VTVPVQGSEMS
+701 VTVPVQSSEVS

-775 VVSIYQLGFMSSLF
+775 VVAIYQLGFMSALF

-837 VVTGYNHAVR
+837 IVSGYNHAVR

-894 PAIMALLGDKVWW
+894 PAIMALLGDKAWW

-924 ALSVKMSE
+924 ALSE
-932 KIQRER
+932 KIQHER
-938 ESAAVDSGSMLGSE
+938 ESAGAGSDNKLR

>member
-15 RAWAVVLIW
+15 RAWAVILIW
-24 ALIIAGVAGAYTAF
+24 VFIIAGVASAYTTF

-94 ALNKLTS
+94 ALKKLTS

-136 PAQIEDGKK
+136 PSQIEEGKK
-145 QLSAAASQIEDG
+145 QLSTAASQVEEG
-157 AKQIAE
+157 TKQIAE
-163 SEKKLDDSQAQITA
+163 SEKKLDDSQAQITS
-177 GRKQLDDAQKQLDD
+177 GQEQLTS
-191 AQKQLDDAQKQL
+191 AQKQL

-211 SGYAQAEA
+211 SGYTQAEA
-219 AGSPTDTM
+219 AGSPADTM
-227 EQLNTQQAQLAEQQ
+227 EQLNTQQAQLTEQQ
-241 NTLNQQ
+241 NALNQQ
-247 RDTLTESQKQV
+247 RDTLAESQKQV

-263 EITSKKEELAEG
+263 EIASKKEELAEG

-280 KQRDQLQKSE
+280 RQRDQLQKSE

-300 ERQQKLYDFAAGYR
+300 ERQQKLYDFAVGYR
-314 MVSEDQSTTIATVSF
+314 MVSEDQSTAIATVSF

-354 GATVHFD
+354 GAIVHFD

-384 FIVLMIMLG
+384 FIVLMVMLG
-393 TFVAAGLPILMS
+393 TLVAAGLPILMS
-405 LVGVGVGVL
+405 LVGVVVGVL

-419 SSLIQMSSTAY
+419 SSIVQMSSTAY

-455 LLDGMPKVQAIAL
+455 LLEGMPKNRAIAL

-517 VTLTPAVLSLAGTKI
+517 VTLTPAVLSLAGTKV
-532 MSKKLWASVDTPQ
+532 MPKKLWASIDTPK
-545 KIMERRAQDA
+545 KIEERRAHDA

-577 VGTAALLAVAAP
+577 AGSLALLAVAAP

-618 KFGEGMS
+618 KLGEGMS

-648 DIASAVKE
+648 DIASALKE
-656 RGGANV
+656 HGGANV

-677 IFQVIPARSASSVE
+677 IFQVIPAHSASSVE

-701 VTVPVQGSEMS
+701 VTVPVQGSEVS

-775 VVSIYQLGFMSSLF
+775 VVAIYQLGFMCALF

-837 VVTGYNHAVR
+837 IVSGYNHAVR

-879 FGVLVDAFIVRMTLT
+879 FGVLVDACIVRMTLT
-894 PAIMALLGDKVWW
+894 PAIMALLGDKAWW

-924 ALSVKMSE
+924 GLSE

-938 ESAAVDSGSMLGSE
+938 ESVSGGFE

>member
-15 RAWAVVLIW
+15 RAWTVSLIW

-79 NGAALT
+79 DGTVLT
-85 EEQKQAFSI
+85 EEQKQAFSA
-94 ALNKLTS
+94 ALSALPG

-113 TTTSKLAEAKTQ
+113 TTTSKLVEAKAQ
-125 LDEAHAKIDAA
+125 LDEAHTKIGAA
-136 PAQIEDGKK
+136 PSQIEDGKK
-145 QLSAAASQIEDG
+145 QLNAAASQIEDG
-157 AKQIAE
+157 TKQIAD
-163 SEKKLDDSQAQITA
+163 SEKKLDDSQAQISA
-177 GRKQLDDAQKQLDD
+177 GRKQLDEAQKQV
-191 AQKQLDDAQKQL
+191 

-211 SGYAQAEA
+211 DGYAQAEA
-219 AGSPTDTM
+219 AGSPAEMMD
-227 EQLNTQQAQLAEQQ
+227 QLNAQQTQLTEQQ
-241 NTLNQQ
+241 NALNQQ
-247 RDTLTESQKQV
+247 RDTLAESQKQV
-258 DAGRA
+258 DVGRA
-263 EITSKKEELAEG
+263 EIASKKDELTEG

-280 KQRDQLQKSE
+280 EQRNQLQKTE
-290 SELPAQREQL
+290 NELPAQREQL
-300 ERQQKLYDFAAGYR
+300 ERQQKLYDFASGYR
-314 MVSEDQSTTIATVSF
+314 MVSEDQSTAIATVSF
-329 KKKIFEVP
+329 KKKVFEVP
-337 SADLQKVMSDI
+337 SAELQKVMSDF

-354 GATVHFD
+354 GATVQFD

-384 FIVLMIMLG
+384 FIVLMVMLG
-393 TFVAAGLPILMS
+393 TLVAAGLPILMS
-405 LVGVGVGVL
+405 LVGVVVGVL

-419 SSLIQMSSTAY
+419 SSVIQMSSTAY

-468 ANGTSGNAVIFAAST
+468 ANGTSGNAVVFAAST

-532 MSKKLWASVDTPQ
+532 MSKKLWASIDTPQ
-545 KIMERRAQDA
+545 KIEERRAQDA

-577 VGTAALLAVAAP
+577 AGTLALLAVAAP

-608 AYKSYALIKD
+608 AYKSYALVKD

-633 TPADMSEEQAQQAQI
+633 TPANMSEEQAQQAQI
-648 DIASAVKE
+648 DIAAAVKE
-656 RGGANV
+656 RGGVNV

-677 IFQVIPARSASSVE
+677 IFQVIPAHSASSVE

-701 VTVPVQGSEMS
+701 VTVPVQGSEVS

-826 AYVHGKDAVTA
+826 AYVHGKDAATA
-837 VVTGYNHAVR
+837 IVSGYNHAVR

-894 PAIMALLGDKVWW
+894 PAIMALLGDKAWW
-907 MPKWLDRLT
+907 MPKWLDRFT

-924 ALSVKMSE
+924 ALSEKMSE
-932 KIQRER
+932 KIQHER
-938 ESAAVDSGSMLGSE
+938 ESAATDSGNKLG

>member
-1 MATWLYRIGEAAAR
+1 
-15 RAWAVVLIW
+15 
-24 ALIIAGVAGAYTAF
+24 
-38 HGKLSNTFTMPG
+38 
-50 TQTQQ
+50 
-55 LSDELAQRFPSA
+55 
-67 NRGSGQIILTTG
+67 
-79 NGAALT
+79 
-85 EEQKQAFSI
+85 
-94 ALNKLTS
+94 
-101 EVPSVDA
+101 
-108 VTDPF
+108 
-113 TTTSKLAEAKTQ
+113 
-125 LDEAHAKIDAA
+125 
-136 PAQIEDGKK
+136 
-145 QLSAAASQIEDG
+145 
-157 AKQIAE
+157 
-163 SEKKLDDSQAQITA
+163 
-177 GRKQLDDAQKQLDD
+177 
-191 AQKQLDDAQKQL
+191 
-203 DDAQAQLK
+203 
-211 SGYAQAEA
+211 
-219 AGSPTDTM
+219 
-227 EQLNTQQAQLAEQQ
+227 
-241 NTLNQQ
+241 
-247 RDTLTESQKQV
+247 
-258 DAGRA
+258 
-263 EITSKKEELAEG
+263 
-275 QKKLD
+275 
-280 KQRDQLQKSE
+280 
-290 SELPAQREQL
+290 
-300 ERQQKLYDFAAGYR
+300 
-314 MVSEDQSTTIATVSF
+314 
-329 KKKIFEVP
+329 
-337 SADLQKVMSDI
+337 
-348 ESANLH
+348 
-354 GATVHFD
+354 
-361 ANLSES
+361 
-367 ALGGGSHTGEVA
+367 
-379 GMVIA
+379 
-384 FIVLMIMLG
+384 
-393 TFVAAGLPILMS
+393 
-405 LVGVGVGVL
+405 
-414 GTLSL
+414 
-419 SSLIQMSSTAY
+419 MSSTAY

-445 LFILNRYRTN
+445 LFILNRYRMN

-468 ANGTSGNAVIFAAST
+468 ANGMSGNAVIFAANT

-532 MSKKLWASVDTPQ
+532 MSKKLWASIDTPQ
-545 KIMERRAQDA
+545 KIAERRVQDA

-577 VGTAALLAVAAP
+577 VGTLALLAVAAP

-608 AYKSYALIKD
+608 AYKSYALVKD

-633 TPADMSEEQAQQAQI
+633 TPANMSEEQAQQAQI

-677 IFQVIPARSASSVE
+677 IFQVIPAHSARSVE

-701 VTVPVQGSEMS
+701 VTVPVQGSEVS

-749 LVFRSIMVPLVASVG
+749 LVFRSILVPLVASVG

-826 AYVHGKDAVTA
+826 AYVHGKDAATA
-837 VVTGYNHAVR
+837 IVSGYNHAVR

-894 PAIMALLGDKVWW
+894 PAIMALLGDKAWW

-924 ALSVKMSE
+924 ALSEKMSE
-932 KIQRER
+932 NIQHER
-938 ESAAVDSGSMLGSE
+938 ESAAADSGSKLGSE

>member
-15 RAWAVVLIW
+15 RAWAVILTWVLIV
-24 ALIIAGVAGAYTAF
+24 AGVAGAYTAF

-79 NGAALT
+79 DGTALT
-85 EEQKQAFSI
+85 EEQKQAFSA
-94 ALNKLTS
+94 ALSALPS

-136 PAQIEDGKK
+136 PSQIEDGKK
-145 QLSAAASQIEDG
+145 QLNAVTSQLEDG
-157 AKQIAE
+157 MKQIADN
-163 SEKKLDDSQAQITA
+163 EKKLDDSQAQISA
-177 GRKQLDDAQKQLDD
+177 GQEQLAS
-191 AQKQLDDAQKQL
+191 AQKQL

-211 SGYAQAEA
+211 DGYAQAEA
-219 AGSPTDTM
+219 AGSPAAMM
-227 EQLNTQQAQLAEQQ
+227 EQLNTQQAQLTEQQ
-241 NTLNQQ
+241 NALNQQ
-247 RDTLTESQKQV
+247 RGTLAESQKQV

-263 EITSKKEELAEG
+263 EIASKKDELAEG

-280 KQRDQLQKSE
+280 EQRNQLQKTE

-300 ERQQKLYDFAAGYR
+300 ERQQKLYDFTSGYR
-314 MVSEDQSTTIATVSF
+314 MVSEDQSAAIATVSF
-329 KKKIFEVP
+329 TKKTYEVP
-337 SADLQKVMSDI
+337 TSDRDKLMSIVESAD
-348 ESANLH
+348 LH
-354 GATVHFD
+354 GATVQFD
-361 ANLSES
+361 GNISES
-367 ALGGGSHTGEVA
+367 TPGGGSHTGEVA

-393 TFVAAGLPILMS
+393 TLVAAGLPILMS
-405 LVGVGVGVL
+405 LVGVVVGVL

-419 SSLIQMSSTAY
+419 SSVVEMSSIAY

-468 ANGTSGNAVIFAAST
+468 ANGTSGNAVVFAAST

-532 MSKKLWASVDTPQ
+532 MSKKLWASIDTPK
-545 KIMERRAQDA
+545 KIAERRAQDA
-555 ERTEKPNGW
+555 ERTEKPGGW
-564 LRLVLARPLLTLV
+564 LRFVLARPLLTLV
-577 VGTAALLAVAAP
+577 VGTLALLAVAAP
-589 MSQMRLGLPDASNY
+589 MTQMRLGLPDASNAS
-603 PSDSA
+603 SDSA
-608 AYKSYALIKD
+608 SYKSYALMKD

-633 TPADMSEEQAQQAQI
+633 TPANMSEEQAQQAQI

-677 IFQVIPARSASSVE
+677 IFQVIPAHSASSVE
-691 TEELVHELRA
+691 TEELVHELRS
-701 VTVPVQGSEMS
+701 VTVPVQGSEVS

-721 NIDVSEVLAQKLPLY
+721 NIDISEVLAQKLPLY

-775 VVSIYQLGFMSSLF
+775 VVSVYQLGFMGALV

-837 VVTGYNHAVR
+837 IVSGYNHAVR

-860 GGFIFADSTMIRPM
+860 GGFIFAESTMIRPM

-894 PAIMALLGDKVWW
+894 PAIMALLGDKAWW

-924 ALSVKMSE
+924 ALTEKMSE
-932 KIQRER
+932 NIQHER
-938 ESAAVDSGSMLGSE
+938 ESAATDSGSKLGSE

>member
-1 MATWLYRIGEAAAR
+1 MATWLYRIGNFAAR
-15 RAWAVVLIW
+15 RAWAVILTWTLV
-24 ALIIAGVAGAYTAF
+24 IAGVAGAYTAF

-79 NGAALT
+79 DGTALT
-85 EEQKQAFSI
+85 EEQKQAFST
-94 ALNKLTS
+94 ALNKLTG
-101 EVPSVDA
+101 EVSSVDA

-145 QLSAAASQIEDG
+145 QLSGAASQIEEG
-157 AKQIAE
+157 TKQIAE
-163 SEKKLDDSQAQITA
+163 NEKKLDDSQAQITS
-177 GRKQLDDAQKQLDD
+177 GQEQLAS
-191 AQKQLDDAQKQL
+191 AQKQL

-211 SGYAQAEA
+211 NGYAQAEA
-219 AGSPTDTM
+219 AGSPAEMM
-227 EQLNTQQAQLAEQQ
+227 EQLNAQQAQLTA
-241 NTLNQQ
+241 Q
-247 RDTLTESQKQV
+247 RETLTESQKQV
-258 DAGRA
+258 DAGRS
-263 EITSKKEELAEG
+263 EIASKKEELAEG

-280 KQRDQLQKSE
+280 EQRTQLQKTE

-300 ERQQKLYDFAAGYR
+300 ERQQKLYDFASGYR
-314 MVSEDQSTTIATVSF
+314 MVSEDQSTAIATVSF
-329 KKKIFEVP
+329 KKKIYEVP

-348 ESANLH
+348 ESTNLH

-384 FIVLMIMLG
+384 FIVLMVMLG
-393 TFVAAGLPILMS
+393 TLVAAGLPILMS
-405 LVGVGVGVL
+405 LVGVVVGVL

-419 SSLIQMSSTAY
+419 SSIVQMSSTAY

-455 LLDGMPKVQAIAL
+455 LLEGMPKNQAIAL
-468 ANGTSGNAVIFAAST
+468 ANGTSGNAVIFAATT

-517 VTLTPAVLSLAGTKI
+517 VTLTPAVLSVVGTKI
-532 MSKKLWASVDTPQ
+532 MPKKLWASIDTPQ
-545 KIMERRAQDA
+545 KIAERRAQDA
-555 ERTEKPNGW
+555 ERTEKSNGW

-577 VGTAALLAVAAP
+577 VGTVALLAVAAP

-603 PSDSA
+603 SSDSA

-625 APLVAVAH
+625 APLVAVVH
-633 TPADMSEEQAQQAQI
+633 TPANMSEEQAQQAQI

-677 IFQVIPARSASSVE
+677 IFQVIPAHSASSVE

-701 VTVPVQGSEMS
+701 VTVPVQGSEVS
-712 LGIAGQTSG
+712 LGVAGQTSG

-749 LVFRSIMVPLVASVG
+749 LVFRSILVPLVASMG

-826 AYVHGKDAVTA
+826 AYVHGKDAATA
-837 VVTGYNHAVR
+837 IVSGYNHAVR

-860 GGFIFADSTMIRPM
+860 GGFIFAESTMIRPM

-894 PAIMALLGDKVWW
+894 PAIMALLGDKAWW

-924 ALSVKMSE
+924 ALSE
-932 KIQRER
+932 KIQHER
-938 ESAAVDSGSMLGSE
+938 ESAGCRLGQQTQVTSSSSR